1 MGHYFRFKPRSV
13 FFNIIWMGIIPVG
26 LFYVAYG
33 NEGKVSITDRF
44 RKEPILAKDYVPRSK
59 TRINKSMDR
68 FLSVGDERLLENIVD
83 SRGKLFNIIHSCTL

>member
-1 MGHYFRFKPRSV
+1 MADTLFPDKQFEKFNVAREKMGHYFRFKPRSV

-44 RKEPILAKDYVPRSK
+44 RKKPILAKDYVPRSK
-59 TRINKSMDR
+59 Q
-68 FLSVGDERLLENIVD
+68 E
-83 SRGKLFNIIHSCTL
+83 

>member
-1 MGHYFRFKPRSV
+1 
-13 FFNIIWMGIIPVG
+13 MGIIPVG

-59 TRINKSMDR
+59 Q
-68 FLSVGDERLLENIVD
+68 E
-83 SRGKLFNIIHSCTL
+83 